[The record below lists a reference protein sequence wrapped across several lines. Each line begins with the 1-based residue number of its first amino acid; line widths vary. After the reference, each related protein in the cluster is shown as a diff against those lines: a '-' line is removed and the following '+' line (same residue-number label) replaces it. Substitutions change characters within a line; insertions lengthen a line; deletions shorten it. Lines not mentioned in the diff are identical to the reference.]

1 MWSIRSSRGGWS
13 SPSLPRTPGVA
24 WRTTS
29 DTWVGSRLLQPW
41 RSLHSSLSLSTP
53 SFTISCLVPSFAV
66 VLQFSPPCLADLWV
80 YLPLRACLLA
90 SPLLNLQLVS
100 LPVSVGLGPCSLC
113 MLVLHWFLSSSL
125 SPILYND
132 QSPYPSSA
140 LLLLTLSSLVR
151 LDLNQSP
158 ALKLTVQLS
167 SWDVDYHPNSLLSAR
182 QSSLHHPYHF

>member
-41 RSLHSSLSLSTP
+41 RSLHPSLYLSFHSIFKNICMSCPLFLCSSSSLSFLFGWS
-53 SFTISCLVPSFAV
+53 
-66 VLQFSPPCLADLWV
+66 LWV
-80 YLPLRACLLA
+80 YLPLRAGLPA

-100 LPVSVGLGPCSLC
+100 LPVSVGLAIIGPCSLC

-140 LLLLTLSSLVR
+140 LLLLTLSSLVS

-158 ALKLTVQLS
+158 ALTLTVQLS
-167 SWDVDYHPNSLLSAR
+167 SWDVD
-182 QSSLHHPYHF
+182 